1 MTHVFS
7 IRRSLPFA
15 AALSLLALGFDSPK
29 QMIDAGG
36 MTFDAPKTWK
46 STKPSSPFRRAQ
58 LSVTAAKG
66 DKEGAE
72 LVVTSFPGDAGG
84 VDANVKRWESQC
96 KDKDGNPSKATVA
109 KKKGQNVDVVVVEA
123 AGHYV
128 AAAMP
133 GRPEVIDKEGYRL
146 LGAIVQGSEGSFF
159 FKMIGP
165 DKTVL
170 AAKEGFNELISS
182 IRIKGT

>member
-1 MTHVFS
+1 MTHSFS
-7 IRRSLPFA
+7 IRSIVPIALG
-15 AALSLLALGFDSPK
+15 LSLAAIGFDGPK
-29 QMIDAGG
+29 QKIDAGG
-36 MTFDAPKTWK
+36 LTFEAPKAWK

-58 LSVTAAKG
+58 LTVSPVKG
-66 DKEGAE
+66 DKDPAE
-72 LVVTSFPGDAGG
+72 LVVTSFPGAAGG
-84 VDANVKRWESQC
+84 VDANVKRWESQF
-96 KDKDGNPSKATVA
+96 KDKEGQPAKARVE
-109 KKKGQNVDVVVVEA
+109 KIKGKNVDVVVVET

-146 LGAIVQGSEGSFF
+146 LGAIVQGGDGSFF

-170 AAKEGFNELISS
+170 SAKEGFRELIAS
-182 IRIKGT
+182 IRLEGR